1 MPKVDDRTSAA
12 STFTIE
18 NRTELRRKVGLV
30 NAKIEAIEIILNKQD
45 NAEPSSTAADIAA
58 VLRKC
63 VLRVSYA

>member
-1 MPKVDDRTSAA
+1 MPKVVGRTSAA
-12 STFTIE
+12 LTFTIE
-18 NRTELRRKVGLV
+18 NRTELKKKVGLV

>member
-30 NAKIEAIEIILNKQD
+30 NAKIDAIEIILNKQD
-45 NAEPSSTAADIAA
+45 NMEPSSTAADIAA